1 MFLSSVIE
9 QVPRSLE
16 ERGGGAGHTPLP
28 SVASEISRSL
38 NQCRRRNAFD
48 SALCL
53 HRFRGLQTISGS
65 SFQIYLLSVCCVLG
79 VRVWRAY
86 YWIIY
91 LKGIWAQVREG
102 SEGILTRWGLLVH
115 TFYSWLFTFFNEL
128 KIKLLFPPHLLFL
141 STTRSQLVKQPC
153 CSLNWLLNFTLKQ
166 TGKLYWAFT
175 GF

>member
-53 HRFRGLQTISGS
+53 HGFHGLQTISGS

-102 SEGILTRWGLLVH
+102 SEGILGGGFW
-115 TFYSWLFTFFNEL
+115 Y
-128 KIKLLFPPHLLFL
+128 IL
-141 STTRSQLVKQPC
+141 STLDFSLSSMNLRSNSCFLHTS
-153 CSLNWLLNFTLKQ
+153 CSPLPHYLNW
-166 TGKLYWAFT
+166 
-175 GF
+175 